1 MRRLSASRWRWKSA
15 PIRRLEAGAGVARA
29 RTYLSAMGSRIAI
42 AAGLALALV
51 TGSAA
56 AQIVPTPPV
65 LENRIP
71 APLPPPPQPPII
83 NGPLGQAPPPGVYL
97 PPRLNTQSDR
107 VVGCQHQGRSDG
119 LRGKR
124 LQAYVRDCANAN

>member
-1 MRRLSASRWRWKSA
+1 MA
-15 PIRRLEAGAGVARA
+15 V
-29 RTYLSAMGSRIAI
+29 
-42 AAGLALALV
+42 GLALAF
-51 TGSAA
+51 GSASAA

-83 NGPLGQAPPPGVYL
+83 NGPLGQSPPPGVHL
-97 PPRLNTQSDR
+97 PPRRNTQNDR
-107 VVGCQHQGRSDG
+107 VIACTHQGRADG

-124 LQAYVRDCANAN
+124 LQAYARDCANAN